1 MLHYL
6 SCDAVVPAKGSELI
20 QVLEACPSDNY
31 TLPNM
36 LQRMRRP
43 FKIECTRIC

>member
-20 QVLEACPSDNY
+20 QVLEACPSDSY
-31 TLPNM
+31 VY
-36 LQRMRRP
+36 
-43 FKIECTRIC
+43 CTKYASKNETAI